1 MFVPSTIKFDK
12 LDDFKYPGMTSS
24 PDFSGLRDLFSRYA
38 VSKLA
43 NILFCKELQRRM
55 DAEKIPITSATCDPG
70 PTDTEGGMGVLPW
83 FLRPIMK
90 MIASSAAKGAH
101 PVLYLAGAPEIR
113 DNRAKY
119 KAVYLNSSSKIEEP
133 SSLARDPQ
141 LAENLWKTSE
151 EALAAYI
158 KP

>member
-12 LDDFKYPGMTSS
+12 LDDFKYRGMTSS